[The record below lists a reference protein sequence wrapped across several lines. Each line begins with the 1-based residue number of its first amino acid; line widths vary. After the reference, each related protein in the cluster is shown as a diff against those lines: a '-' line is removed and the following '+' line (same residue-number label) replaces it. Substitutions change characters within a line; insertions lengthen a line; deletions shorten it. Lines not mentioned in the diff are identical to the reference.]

1 MTCGMPPARCR
12 STARYLPLGLRSQIT
27 GVRWRTRSKSSIVHS
42 TPAAWA
48 MARKCSTALVEPPV
62 AMITA
67 TAFSIAFLVTMS
79 RGFRSFLMAS
89 TSTRADSRAE
99 FIFSSCGLAMVD
111 EYGSDRP
118 SASKA
123 ELIVL
128 AVYMPPQ
135 EPGPGMARRSIW
147 QKSSSLIL
155 PALNWPTASNTL
167 TMFRSWPL

>member
-1 MTCGMPPARCR
+1 
-12 STARYLPLGLRSQIT
+12 
-27 GVRWRTRSKSSIVHS
+27 
-42 TPAAWA
+42 

-67 TAFSIAFLVTMS
+67 TAFSMLCLVTMS
-79 RGFRSFLMAS
+79 RGFRSALTAS
-89 TSTRADSRAE
+89 TSTRAAWRVCST
-99 FIFSSCGLAMVD
+99 IWSSTLAMVL
-111 EYGSDRP
+111 ENGRLMP

-123 ELIVL
+123 ELMVL

-135 EPGPGMARRSIW
+135 EPLPGIARRSIW

-167 TMFRSWPL
+167 TMFRSCPL